1 MLDMTPEQWRDH
13 LLPSLRIQATDTAEL
28 RLWLDGPHPWPTPP
42 TAIKERLQRLC
53 ELAET
58 NLCGLAVDAVAER
71 LGVSGMR
78 VTGDMGLDADLWRR
92 VWQANYLDAD
102 STEAHRDALT
112 TGHSYLL
119 VTPRDGA
126 DPQVTVEDPTEC
138 VIAYSPGSRRDRLA
152 ALKCYT
158 AGDELVATVWTA
170 DEVVTWR
177 SPLVAPARAS
187 AHRWQLHSDYPPAPN
202 PLRVV
207 PMVEM
212 RCDGELGHKVVTT
225 QKRINMTMFRL
236 LMIGD
241 YMIVP
246 QRYLIGAEIQRGADG
261 NPVNSLQSGPE
272 HAWIIDAE
280 DAAKVKIGQLDPA
293 DISQL
298 LTFLEGD
305 VTRFGAITKTPL
317 YYVAGGL
324 VNVSADAIRAA
335 EAGLVA
341 KVRRRQLTFGEAWEE
356 AFSLAMQAM
365 GVAAPDDIEIV
376 WADAESRSLAARAD
390 AAVKLQAIGYPFPA
404 LARKMGDTEA
414 EIARLAAE
422 RAAEPI
428 AIDLVAAQAPVV
440 TQ

>member
-1 MLDMTPEQWRDH
+1 MSDMTPEQWRDH
-13 LLPSLRIQATDTAEL
+13 LLPSLRAQMVATVEH
-28 RLWLDGPHPWPTPP
+28 RRWLDGPHPWPTPP
-42 TAIKERLQRLC
+42 EAIRERLQRIC

-78 VTGDMGLDADLWRR
+78 VTGDMKLDADLWRR

-102 STEAHRDALT
+102 STDAHRDALT

-126 DPQVTVEDPTEC
+126 DPLVTVEDPAEC
-138 VIAYSPGSRRDRLA
+138 IVAYAPGSRRDRLA
-152 ALKCYT
+152 ALKCYRSGS
-158 AGDELVATVWTA
+158 ALVATVWTST
-170 DEVVTWR
+170 EVVTWR
-177 SPLVAPARAS
+177 SVVAEPNIAAGAR
-187 AHRWQLHSDYPPAPN
+187 WELHPDFPPAPN
-202 PLRVV
+202 PLQVV

-236 LMIGD
+236 LIIGD

-246 QRYLIGAEIQRGADG
+246 QRYLIGAEVQRDADG
-261 NPVNSLQSGPE
+261 APVNSLRSGAE
-272 HAWIIDAE
+272 HAWIIEAE

-293 DISQL
+293 DIAPL
-298 LTFLEGD
+298 MALLEGD

-365 GVAAPDDIEIV
+365 GVDAPDDIEIV
-376 WADAESRSLAARAD
+376 WADAESRSLAERAD

-428 AIDLVAAQAPVV
+428 TIDPVAAQAPIVAL
-440 TQ
+440 